1 MHHFTEPLAYAASF
15 CFSLS
20 TLLGSLATDP
30 SSGWLPVIVQ
40 AGMAGIV
47 VLLLMKH
54 IPQMMERN
62 ERMQERH
69 LQVLQE
75 ERKAFENTITV
86 IMQSNASKDKAWQHI
101 IQSRGFCPVRD
112 GDPSEKKTDL

>member
-1 MHHFTEPLAYAASF
+1 MHPFAEPFSYAIGFT
-15 CFSLS
+15 FSLA
-20 TLLGSLATDP
+20 TLLGSLATDTATG
-30 SSGWLPVIVQ
+30 GWLQVIVQ

-54 IPQMMERN
+54 IPAMMERN

-75 ERKAFENTITV
+75 ERKAFEHTVTTIV
-86 IMQSNASKDKAWQHI
+86 ESNATKDKAWQQI

-112 GDPSEKKTDL
+112 GDKPNKK

>member
-1 MHHFTEPLAYAASF
+1 MHHFTEPLAYASSF
-15 CFSLS
+15 CFSFA
-20 TLLGSLATDP
+20 TLLGSLAADT
-30 SSGWLPVIVQ
+30 SAGWLPVVVQ

-75 ERKAFENTITV
+75 ERKAFEHTITTIV
-86 IMQSNASKDKAWQHI
+86 QSNASKDQAWQHI

-112 GDPSEKKTDL
+112 GDLTEKKTD